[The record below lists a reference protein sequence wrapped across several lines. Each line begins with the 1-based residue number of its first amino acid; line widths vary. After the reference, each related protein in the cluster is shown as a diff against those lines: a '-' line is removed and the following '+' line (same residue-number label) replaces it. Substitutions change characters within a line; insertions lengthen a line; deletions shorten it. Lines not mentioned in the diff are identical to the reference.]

1 MIVFPVGHYLGEH
14 HPEGVHL
21 VRVGLRHH
29 ELTADQFGVW
39 VLGHGADRP
48 EPWTAKEILELAASS
63 GVPDAQAHIDDL
75 TTRGLLATVPAS
87 AATTFAESHRLAPLL
102 VGLGNTEEDPD
113 HYALGFPAL
122 EQPVAVVPVG
132 SYELWQWGHIAPSLW
147 HTSEVR
153 AKVAADLSEP
163 ATEVLAGVLA
173 DLRPLL
179 VHGCAY
185 LDVVY

>member
-14 HPEGVHL
+14 HPEGKHL
-21 VRVGLRHH
+21 VRIGMRHH

-48 EPWTAKEILELAASS
+48 EPWTVQEIVELAEAS
-63 GVPDAQAHIDDL
+63 GVPDVLAHIEDL
-75 TTRGLLATVPAS
+75 TSRGLLTEVPPS
-87 AATTFAESHRLAPLL
+87 SRTFAESHRLAPLL

-122 EQPVAVVPVG
+122 DQPVAVVPVG

-147 HTSEVR
+147 HTCEIR
-153 AKVAADLSEP
+153 AKVAADLSQPEGD
-163 ATEVLAGVLA
+163 VLEGVLA